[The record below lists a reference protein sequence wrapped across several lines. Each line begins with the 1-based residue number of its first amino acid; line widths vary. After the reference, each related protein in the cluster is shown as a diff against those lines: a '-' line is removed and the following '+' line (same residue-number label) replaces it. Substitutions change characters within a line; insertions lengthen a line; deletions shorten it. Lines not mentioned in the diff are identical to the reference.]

1 MAEMQSNRNDDVFGR
16 TDKQFGAPSIDS
28 LALKY
33 SKAQLQQMA
42 QMGRI
47 PPIYAVMAGMAQ
59 DRVQLN
65 NSQAPK
71 TTVAQ
76 DTFSQPV
83 AKEATQSAAD
93 ISKAYGGLMSIP
105 RPGEKYNQ
113 DNFATGGIVAFQKGG
128 ASWESL
134 EKADPSKNYPPL
146 SGAFERLGQSPDM
159 RIDPATG
166 EAVSLG
172 EYMRRQELRPQIMPS
187 QGAEPFQGSR
197 LNLSPKDR
205 LAAAEADL
213 SAGKTPLAV
222 VKAREKIGETQPA
235 GPLAAMAQ
243 KEEPAM
249 GLQQIMQQLPKRTP
263 ADTTGLV
270 DTPETI
276 AKNKDDLMY
285 RTVGYTG
292 AEMMAGKSPFA
303 LVNIG
308 EALSKGFSSYAQQI
322 EAHKKT
328 TKDDIK
334 DLAAIKRAEQALEQ
348 GDVKMGVD
356 IMTNELNNKSAMKR
370 MEMQVKGSLE
380 GARIGAGS
388 KPLDIPNIL
397 MYGSPE
403 EKERARDVVSMMNTG
418 KDKTPQEVRIA
429 ASTLLG
435 KNDDYATLSTSD
447 KPAERARAAK
457 MLSDMEAYI
466 RTGDM
471 GGGGGGGKGEVNKSN
486 PLLTGK

>member
-1 MAEMQSNRNDDVFGR
+1 MIPGSN
-16 TDKQFGAPSIDS
+16 QLHS
-28 LALKY
+28 LATKY
-33 SKAQLQQMA
+33 SKPQLQQMA
-42 QMGRI
+42 QMGEI
-47 PPIYAVMAGMAQ
+47 SPLDAVMAGMMI
-59 DRVQLN
+59 DRIVLSAN
-65 NSQAPK
+65 KPPESTVADDVFAPK
-71 TTVAQ
+71 TQMAGVAPGNGAQ
-76 DTFSQPV
+76 
-83 AKEATQSAAD
+83 EAPGLAQAPQSAAD

-113 DNFATGGIVAFQKGG
+113 DNFATGGIVAFTKGGKAEDEAWEKYKAAHEKARGPKYGDKPIYDSQVPFFGSLPGIIGNPEIPHDAVSNPEAPVVAAPTSTVDVETQKQLDKVKPAAAPTGPRAAMVQKAAPASDEFAQKGLD
-128 ASWESL
+128 AL
-134 EKADPSKNYPPL
+134 K
-146 SGAFERLGQSPDM
+146 
-159 RIDPATG
+159 
-166 EAVSLG
+166 
-172 EYMRRQELRPQIMPS
+172 
-187 QGAEPFQGSR
+187 
-197 LNLSPKDR
+197 
-205 LAAAEADL
+205 
-213 SAGKTPLAV
+213 
-222 VKAREKIGETQPA
+222 
-235 GPLAAMAQ
+235 
-243 KEEPAM
+243 
-249 GLQQIMQQLPKRTP
+249 LPKRTP

-285 RTVGYTG
+285 RAVGYTG

-348 GDVKMGVD
+348 NDLKMGVD

-388 KPLDIPNIL
+388 KPLDIPHIL

-403 EKERARDVVSMMNTG
+403 EKERARGVVSMMNTG

-435 KNDDYATLSTSD
+435 KNDEYAMLSTSD

-457 MLSDMEAYI
+457 MLSDIEAYI

-471 GGGGGGGKGEVNKSN
+471 GGGGGKGEVNKSN

>member
-16 TDKQFGAPSIDS
+16 TDKQFGIPRIDS

-76 DTFSQPV
+76 DTFSQPI
-83 AKEATQSAAD
+83 AKEAPQSAAD

-113 DNFATGGIVAFQKGG
+113 DNFATGGIVAFTEGG
-128 ASWESL
+128 EAEDEAWEKYKAAH
-134 EKADPSKNYPPL
+134 EKARGPKYGDKPIYDSQVPFFGSLP
-146 SGAFERLGQSPDM
+146 GIIGSPEIPHD
-159 RIDPATG
+159 
-166 EAVSLG
+166 AVSNPEAFVVAAPTSTVDVETQKQLDKVK
-172 EYMRRQELRPQIMPS
+172 P
-187 QGAEPFQGSR
+187 
-197 LNLSPKDR
+197 
-205 LAAAEADL
+205 AAAP
-213 SAGKTPLAV
+213 T
-222 VKAREKIGETQPA
+222 

-285 RTVGYTG
+285 RAVGYTG

-348 GDVKMGVD
+348 NDLKMGVD

-403 EKERARDVVSMMNTG
+403 EKERARGVVSMMNTG

-435 KNDDYATLSTSD
+435 KNDEYAMLSTSD

-457 MLSDMEAYI
+457 MLSDMESYI

-471 GGGGGGGKGEVNKSN
+471 GGGGGGGYKPTESQLKALNKN
-486 PLLTGK
+486 QG

>member
-16 TDKQFGAPSIDS
+16 TDKQFGIPSIDS

-59 DRVQLN
+59 DRIQLN
-65 NSQAPK
+65 NSHAPE

-76 DTFSQPV
+76 DTLGQQVTDSSGQGITDSSGAAVGAGERV
-83 AKEATQSAAD
+83 APQSTAD

-113 DNFATGGIVAFQKGG
+113 DNFATGGIVAFTKGG
-128 ASWESL
+128 KAEDEAWEKYKAAH
-134 EKADPSKNYPPL
+134 EKARGPKYGDKPIYDSQVPFFGSLPGIIGNPEIPH
-146 SGAFERLGQSPDM
+146 D
-159 RIDPATG
+159 
-166 EAVSLG
+166 AVSNPEAPVVAAPTSTVDVETQKQLAKV
-172 EYMRRQELRPQIMPS
+172 QP
-187 QGAEPFQGSR
+187 
-197 LNLSPKDR
+197 
-205 LAAAEADL
+205 AAAP
-213 SAGKTPLAV
+213 T
-222 VKAREKIGETQPA
+222 

-243 KEEPAM
+243 KEEPEM

-285 RTVGYTG
+285 RAVGYTG

-348 GDVKMGVD
+348 NDLKMGVD

-388 KPLDIPNIL
+388 KPLDIPHIL

-403 EKERARDVVSMMNTG
+403 EKERARGVVSMMNTG

-435 KNDDYATLSTSD
+435 KNDEYAMLSTSD

-457 MLSDMEAYI
+457 MLSDIEAYI

-471 GGGGGGGKGEVNKSN
+471 GGGGGKGEVNKSN